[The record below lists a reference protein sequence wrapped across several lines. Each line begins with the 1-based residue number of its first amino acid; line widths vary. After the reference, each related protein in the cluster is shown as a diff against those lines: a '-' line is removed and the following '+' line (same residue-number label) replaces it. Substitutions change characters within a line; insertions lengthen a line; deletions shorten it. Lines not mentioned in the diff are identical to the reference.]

1 MRPDPFRSLL
11 DDAACRMEAMSSVG
25 QQLRQ
30 YYAEQLTA
38 PLPEHLRTLLQQL
51 GTIEQR
57 SHNT

>member
-1 MRPDPFRSLL
+1 
-11 DDAACRMEAMSSVG
+11 MEAMSSVG

-57 SHNT
+57 SRNT